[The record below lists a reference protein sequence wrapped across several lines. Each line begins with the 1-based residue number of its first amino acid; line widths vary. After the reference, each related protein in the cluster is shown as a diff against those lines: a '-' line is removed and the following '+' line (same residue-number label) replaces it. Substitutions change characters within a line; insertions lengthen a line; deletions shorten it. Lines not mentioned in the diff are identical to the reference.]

1 MLKDVVSVTQGISRG
16 NGIRG
21 KKIELD
27 PGLRTRAGVG
37 MRNGIQDLGDRES
50 TEATPNSA

>member
-21 KKIELD
+21 KEIALD
-27 PGLRTRAGVG
+27 PGLRTQPGVG